1 VVSKTLKGDAKMA
14 DQKYWNQKIETMPA
28 QEIKTLQL
36 KELKELVKHCYEN
49 SAFYKKKLDGA
60 GVKPDS
66 IRSLDDLTKI
76 PFTIKSDLK
85 DNYPFGMVA
94 VKPDEIVEIHASS
107 GTTGNPI
114 VGAYTKGDMDVWQ
127 ELMARSIY
135 TAGGRRQDTIHIA
148 YGYGLFTGGLGFHYG
163 AQKIGSKIVPASGGM
178 TQRQIKLMKDL
189 DVTILACT
197 PSFAVYL
204 AETMAQEGV
213 DPKKDLKLKLGLFG
227 AEPWS
232 DKIRERIE
240 QDLGISAFDVY
251 GLTELCGPGVAVEC
265 AEHKGLHIWEDHF
278 IVETI
283 DSDTGEVLSLGE
295 EGEVV
300 FTGLTKQG
308 LPMLR
313 YRTRDMSKIETETC
327 ACGRTHARMMRV
339 HGRSDDMLIIRGVN
353 VFPSQ
358 IEYATMCFSELATQ
372 YLIVLDRP
380 GALDTFVVKV
390 ELSEKAAKD
399 PKLDANA
406 LKNGIQKQIHI
417 VTGISADVEIVKPG
431 ELPRTEGKA
440 KRVLDLR
447 KGKM

>member
-1 VVSKTLKGDAKMA
+1 MA
-14 DQKYWNQKIETMPA
+14 GGTYWNKKIETMPS
-28 QEIKTLQL
+28 Q
-36 KELKELVKHCYEN
+36 ELKKNQLNELKGLVKHCYEN

-60 GVKPDS
+60 GLKPES
-66 IRSLDDLTKI
+66 VRSLDDLKKI
-76 PFTIKSDLK
+76 PFTVKNDLK
-85 DNYPFGMVA
+85 DNYPYGMVA
-94 VKPDEIVEIHASS
+94 AKLDEIVEIHASS

-114 VGAYTKGDMDVWQ
+114 VGAYTQHDIEVWQ
-127 ELMARSIY
+127 EVMARSIY

-148 YGYGLFTGGLGFHYG
+148 FGYGLFTGGFGFHYG
-163 AQKIGSKIVPASGGM
+163 AQKIGAKIVPASGGM

-189 DVTILACT
+189 GVTILACT

-213 DPKKDLKLKLGLFG
+213 DPRKDLELKIGMFG

-232 DKIRERIE
+232 DKIRERVE
-240 QDLGISAFDVY
+240 NDLGIKAFDIY

-265 AEHKGLHIWEDHF
+265 AEHNGLHIWEDHC

-283 DSDTGEVLSLGE
+283 DSDTGEVLPAGE
-295 EGEVV
+295 EGELV
-300 FTGLTKQG
+300 FTGLTKMG

-313 YRTRDMSKIETETC
+313 YRTRDISKIETETC
-327 ACGRTHARMMRV
+327 VCGRTHARMMRV

-358 IEYATMCFSELATQ
+358 IEYAVMCFSELATQ
-372 YLIVLDRP
+372 YLIVVDRP

-390 ELSEKAAKD
+390 ELSDKAAKD
-399 PKLDANA
+399 PGVDVNM
-406 LKNGIQKQIHI
+406 LKSGIQKQIHI
-417 VTGISADVEIVKPG
+417 VTGISAEVEIVKPG

>member
-1 VVSKTLKGDAKMA
+1 LA
-14 DQKYWNQKIETMPA
+14 DGKYWNQKIETMPT
-28 QEIKTLQL
+28 EELKKLQL
-36 KELKELVKHCYEN
+36 QKLRENINHCYEH
-49 SAFYKKKLDGA
+49 SSFYRKKFDKINL
-60 GVKPDS
+60 KPAD
-66 IRSLDDLTKI
+66 IRSLDDLQKI
-76 PFTIKSDLK
+76 PFTVKSDLR
-85 DNYPFGMVA
+85 DNYPFGMVT

-114 VGAYTKGDMDVWQ
+114 IGAYTKGDMDIWQ

-135 TAGGRRQDTIHIA
+135 TTGGRRQDVVHIA

-163 AQKIGSKIVPASGGM
+163 AQKLGAKIVPASGGM

-189 DVTILACT
+189 GVTLLACT

-204 AETMAQEGV
+204 AETMAQDGV
-213 DPKKDLKLKLGLFG
+213 DPRRDLKLRLGMFG

-240 QDLGISAFDVY
+240 KEMGIQAFDVY
-251 GLTELCGPGVAVEC
+251 GLTELCGPGVSIEC
-265 AEHKGLHIWEDHF
+265 DQHKGLHIWEDHF

-283 DSDTGEVLSLGE
+283 DPDTGEVLPAGE
-295 EGEVV
+295 EGELV
-300 FTGLTKQG
+300 FTTLTKMG
-308 LPMLR
+308 MPMLR
-313 YRTRDMSKIETETC
+313 YRTRDISKVDPSEC
-327 ACGRTHARMMRV
+327 ACGRTHARMLRV
-339 HGRSDDMLIIRGVN
+339 TGRSDDMLIIRGVN

-358 IEYATMCFSELATQ
+358 IEYAVMCFSELATQ

-390 ELSEKAAKD
+390 ELSEQAAKNQA
-399 PKLDANA
+399 LDKNL
-406 LKNGIQKQIHI
+406 LKNDIQKRIHI
-417 VTGISADVEIVKPG
+417 VTGITAEVEIVKPG

>member
-1 VVSKTLKGDAKMA
+1 LVDG
-14 DQKYWNQKIETMPA
+14 KYWNEKIETMPA
-28 QEIKTLQL
+28 EELKKYQL
-36 KELKELVKHCYEN
+36 KKLKEQVKHCYEH
-49 SAFYKKKLDGA
+49 SSFYKKKF
-60 GVKPDS
+60 DS
-66 IRSLDDLTKI
+66 IGLKPEDIQTLDDLRKI
-76 PFTIKSDLK
+76 PFTVKADLR
-85 DNYPFGMVA
+85 DNYPFGMVT
-94 VKPDEIVEIHASS
+94 VKSDEIVEIHASS

-114 VGAYTKGDMDVWQ
+114 VGAYTKNDMDVWQ

-135 TAGGRRQDTIHIA
+135 TTGGRRQDVIHIA

-163 AQKIGSKIVPASGGM
+163 AQKVGAKIIPASGGM

-189 DVTILACT
+189 GATILACT

-204 AETMAQEGV
+204 AETMAQEGIV
-213 DPKKDLKLKLGLFG
+213 PQKDLKLKSGMFG

-240 QDLGISAFDVY
+240 KELGIQAFDVY
-251 GLTELCGPGVAVEC
+251 GLTELCGPGVSIEC
-265 AEHKGLHIWEDHF
+265 EEHKGLHIWEDHF

-283 DSDTGEVLSLGE
+283 DPDTGEVLPAGE
-295 EGEVV
+295 EGELV
-300 FTGLTKQG
+300 FTTLTKTAV
-308 LPMLR
+308 PMLR
-313 YRTRDMSKIETETC
+313 YRTRDISKVETEQC
-327 ACGRTHARMMRV
+327 KCGRTHARMMRV

-358 IEYATMCFSELATQ
+358 IEYAVMCFSELATQ
-372 YLIVLDRP
+372 YLIVVDRP

-399 PKLDANA
+399 PQLDKNA
-406 LKNGIQKQIHI
+406 LKNDIQKRIHI
-417 VTGISADVEIVKPG
+417 VTGITADVEIVKPG

>member
-1 VVSKTLKGDAKMA
+1 MVDG
-14 DQKYWNQKIETMPA
+14 KYWNDKIETMPT
-28 QEIKTLQL
+28 EELKKYQL
-36 KELKELVKHCYEN
+36 KKLKEQVKHCYEN
-49 SAFYKKKLDGA
+49 SIFYKKKFDSVGL
-60 GVKPDS
+60 KPEK
-66 IRSLDDLTKI
+66 IRSLDDLQKI
-76 PFTIKSDLK
+76 PFTVKTDLR

-94 VKPDEIVEIHASS
+94 AKSDKIVEIHASS

-114 VGAYTKGDMDVWQ
+114 ISAYTQNDMDIWQ

-135 TAGGRRQDTIHIA
+135 TTGGRQQDVIHIA

-163 AQKIGSKIVPASGGM
+163 AQKVGAKIIPASGGM

-189 DVTILACT
+189 GATILACT

-213 DPKKDLKLKLGLFG
+213 DPRKDLKLKSGMFG

-240 QDLGISAFDVY
+240 KDLGIEAFDVY
-251 GLTELCGPGVAVEC
+251 GLTELCGPGVSIEC
-265 AEHKGLHIWEDHF
+265 DEHHGLHIAEDHF

-283 DSDTGEVLSLGE
+283 DPDTGEVLPAGE
-295 EGEVV
+295 EGELV
-300 FTGLTKQG
+300 FTTLTKTG

-313 YRTRDMSKIETETC
+313 YRTRDISKIETDPC
-327 ACGRTHARMMRV
+327 KCGRTHARMMRV

-358 IEYATMCFSELATQ
+358 IEYAVMCFSELATQ
-372 YLIVLDRP
+372 YLIVVDRP
-380 GALDTFVVKV
+380 SALDTFVVKV
-390 ELSEKAAKD
+390 ELSEKASKD
-399 PKLDANA
+399 PQLDKNA
-406 LKNGIQKQIHI
+406 LKNDIQKRIHI
-417 VTGISADVEIVKPG
+417 VTGITADVEIVKPG

>member
-1 VVSKTLKGDAKMA
+1 MVNS
-14 DQKYWNQKIETMPA
+14 KYWNEKIETMPSA
-28 QEIKTLQL
+28 ELKKYQL
-36 KELKELVKHCYEN
+36 KKLREQVKYCYEN
-49 SAFYKKKLDGA
+49 SGFYHKKFDKANL
-60 GVKPDS
+60 KPEN
-66 IRSLDDLTKI
+66 IQSLDDLQKI
-76 PFTIKSDLK
+76 PFTIKTDLR

-94 VKPDEIVEIHASS
+94 AAPEDIVEIHASS
-107 GTTGNPI
+107 GTTGNSI
-114 VGAYTKGDMDVWQ
+114 IGAYTRNDMDVWQ
-127 ELMARSIY
+127 ELVARSIY
-135 TAGGRRQDTIHIA
+135 TTGGRPKDVIHIA

-163 AQKIGSKIVPASGGM
+163 AQRVGAKIIPASGGM

-189 DVTILACT
+189 GATILACT

-204 AETMAQEGV
+204 AETMAQEHL
-213 DPKKDLKLKLGLFG
+213 DPRKDLKLKSGMFG

-240 QDLGISAFDVY
+240 RELGIQAFDIY
-251 GLTELCGPGVAVEC
+251 GLTELCGPGVSIEC
-265 AEHKGLHIWEDHF
+265 EEHKGLHVWEDHF

-283 DSDTGEVLSLGE
+283 DSDTGEVLPAGE
-295 EGEVV
+295 EGELV
-300 FTGLTKQG
+300 FTTLTKTG
-308 LPMLR
+308 LPLLR
-313 YRTRDMSKIETETC
+313 YRTRDISNVETNPCE
-327 ACGRTHARMMRV
+327 CGRTHARMMRV

-358 IEYATMCFSELATQ
+358 VEYAVMCFSELATQ
-372 YLIVLDRP
+372 YLIVVDRP

-390 ELSEKAAKD
+390 ELSEKASKD
-399 PKLDANA
+399 PQIDKNA
-406 LKNGIQKQIHI
+406 LKNDIQKRIHI

>member
-1 VVSKTLKGDAKMA
+1 MSG
-14 DQKYWNQKIETMPA
+14 KYWNEKIETLPA
-28 QEIKTLQL
+28 EETKKNQL
-36 KELKELVKHCYEN
+36 KLLKQQVKHCYDN
-49 SAFYKKKLDGA
+49 SGFYHKKFDNVGL
-60 GVKPDS
+60 KPED
-66 IRSLDDLTKI
+66 IRSLEDLAKI
-76 PFTIKSDLK
+76 PFTVKNDLR
-85 DNYPFGMVA
+85 DNYPFGMIA
-94 VKPDEIVEIHASS
+94 VKSDDICEIHASS

-114 VGAYTKGDMDVWQ
+114 VGCYTKGDMDMWS
-127 ELMARSIY
+127 ELMARAIY
-135 TAGGRRQDTIHIA
+135 TTGGRKQDVIHIA

-163 AQKIGSKIVPASGGM
+163 AQKLGTKIIPASGGM

-189 DVTILACT
+189 GATILACT

-204 AETMAQEGV
+204 AETMVQENI
-213 DPKKDLKLKLGLFG
+213 DPRKELKLKSGMFG

-240 QDLGISAFDVY
+240 QELGIGAFDVY
-251 GLTELCGPGVAVEC
+251 GLTELCGPGVSIEC
-265 AEHKGLHIWEDHF
+265 PEHNGLHIAEDHF

-283 DSDTGEVLSLGE
+283 DPDTGEVLSPGE
-295 EGEVV
+295 EGELV
-300 FTGLTKQG
+300 FTTLTKIG

-313 YRTRDMSKIETETC
+313 YRSRDISKVQSEKC

-358 IEYATMCFSELATQ
+358 IEYAVMCFPELATQ
-372 YLIVLDRP
+372 YLIVVDRP

-390 ELSEKAAKD
+390 ELSNKASKD
-399 PKLDANA
+399 PQLDKNT
-406 LKNGIQKQIHI
+406 LKKEISKRIQI
-417 VTGISADVEIVKPG
+417 VTGISADVEIVNAG
-431 ELPRTEGKA
+431 EIPRTEGKA

>member
-1 VVSKTLKGDAKMA
+1 LA
-14 DQKYWNQKIETMPA
+14 DGKYWNEKIETMPTE
-28 QEIKTLQL
+28 QIKKLQL
-36 KELKELVKHCYEN
+36 QKLKEQVKHCYEH
-49 SAFYKKKLDGA
+49 STFYRKKFDGI
-60 GVKPDS
+60 GLKPED
-66 IRSLDDLTKI
+66 IRSLNDLQKI
-76 PFTIKSDLK
+76 PFTVKSDLR

-94 VKPDEIVEIHASS
+94 AKSDEIVEIHASS

-114 VGAYTKGDMDVWQ
+114 IGAYTKSDMDMWQ

-135 TAGGRRQDTIHIA
+135 TVGGRRQDVIHIA

-163 AQKIGSKIVPASGGM
+163 AQKVGAKIVPASGGM

-204 AETMAQEGV
+204 SETMTQEGIV
-213 DPKKDLKLKLGLFG
+213 PQKDLKLRLGMFG

-232 DKIRERIE
+232 DKIRERLE
-240 QDLGISAFDVY
+240 KETGIQAFDVY
-251 GLTELCGPGVAVEC
+251 GLTELCGPGVSIEC
-265 AEHKGLHIWEDHF
+265 PEHKGLHIWEDHF

-283 DSDTGEVLSLGE
+283 DPDTGKVLPAGE
-295 EGEVV
+295 EGELV
-300 FTGLTKQG
+300 FTALSKVG

-313 YRTRDMSKIETETC
+313 YRTRDISKVDTSIC
-327 ACGRTHARMMRV
+327 ACGRTHARMERV

-358 IEYATMCFSELATQ
+358 IEYAVMCFSELATQ

-390 ELSEKAAKD
+390 ELSEQAAKNPLMD
-399 PKLDANA
+399 KNA
-406 LKNGIQKQIHI
+406 LKNDIQKRIHI
-417 VTGISADVEIVKPG
+417 VTGISADVEIVKLG

>member
-1 VVSKTLKGDAKMA
+1 MVDGT
-14 DQKYWNQKIETMPA
+14 YWNKKVETMPA
-28 QEIKTLQL
+28 QEIKQLQL
-36 KELKELVKHCYEN
+36 KQLNELVKHCYEH
-49 SAFYKKKLDGA
+49 SSFYRKRLDGA
-60 GVKPDS
+60 GFKPES
-66 IRSLDDLTKI
+66 IRSLDDLKKI
-76 PFTIKSDLK
+76 PFTLKNDLK

-114 VGAYTKGDMDVWQ
+114 VGAYTRGDMDVWQ

-148 YGYGLFTGGLGFHYG
+148 YGYGLFTGGLGVHYG
-163 AQKIGSKIVPASGGM
+163 AQKVGAKIVPASGGM

-189 DVTILACT
+189 GVTILACT

-213 DPKKDLKLKLGLFG
+213 APRKDLKLRLGIFG

-232 DKIRERIE
+232 DKLRERIE
-240 QDLGISAFDVY
+240 SDLGIKAFDIY
-251 GLTELCGPGVAVEC
+251 GLTELCGPGVAIEC
-265 AEHKGLHIWEDHF
+265 PEHKGLHIWEDHF

-283 DSDTGEVLSLGE
+283 DSDTGEVLTPGE
-295 EGEVV
+295 EGELV
-300 FTGLTKQG
+300 FTGLTKMG

-313 YRTRDMSKIETETC
+313 YRTRDISKIETEMC
-327 ACGRTHARMMRV
+327 VCGRTHARMMRV

-358 IEYATMCFSELATQ
+358 IEYAVMCFSELATQ
-372 YLIVLDRP
+372 YLIVIDRP

-390 ELSEKAAKD
+390 ELSDKAAKD
-399 PKLDANA
+399 PHVDVNA
-406 LKNGIQKQIHI
+406 LKSGIQKQIHI

-447 KGKM
+447 RGKM